1 MEIIYFSLWV
11 LLYIIWLMEK
21 THCQNSYKIKSKI
34 VETEVKW
41 IPLTGDGS
49 KFLGRRGVMGAEGT
63 NNE

>member
-1 MEIIYFSLWV
+1 
-11 LLYIIWLMEK
+11 MEK
-21 THCQNSYKIKSKI
+21 THGQNSYKIKSKI

-63 NNE
+63 NAVMESGGMPPPPIFF